1 MSILFSQMTYEES
14 REYFLK
20 NNTQNACIA
29 SIIVRDGVF
38 CNFSISLPPT
48 DICGKQLYKCM
59 SVCIQ
64 AFQGIEFG
72 LQEDGIRIN
81 ALEYTQE
88 DNVIV
93 YSWTDKYIGQNVIEF
108 SKKKF
113 RSKVYER
120 VVPAQATWSWI
131 VTFEDL
137 AHK

>member
-1 MSILFSQMTYEES
+1 
-14 REYFLK
+14 
-20 NNTQNACIA
+20 
-29 SIIVRDGVF
+29 
-38 CNFSISLPPT
+38 
-48 DICGKQLYKCM
+48 M